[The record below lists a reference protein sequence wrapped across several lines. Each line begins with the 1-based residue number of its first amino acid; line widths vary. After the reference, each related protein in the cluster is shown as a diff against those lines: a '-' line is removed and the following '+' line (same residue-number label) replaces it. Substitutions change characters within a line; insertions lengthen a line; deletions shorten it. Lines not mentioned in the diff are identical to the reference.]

1 MRIASLNFPLRLIMI
16 VALASSLLATG
27 CASRASRNHSA
38 RAGASPTPT
47 PIVRQL
53 VGQVAIVDAE
63 QRFVLI
69 DLGSNLYVPEPG
81 LLLRAG
87 NDSGETAQL
96 KTTPE
101 QNRPFVAA
109 DIVEGHPLVG
119 DQVFR

>member
-1 MRIASLNFPLRLIMI
+1 MRIASLTFFFRLTMTA
-16 VALASSLLATG
+16 ALASSLLATS
-27 CASRASRNHSA
+27 CASRTHS
-38 RAGASPTPT
+38 GSPTPA
-47 PIVRQL
+47 PIERRF

-63 QRFVLI
+63 QGFVLI

-81 LLLRAG
+81 VLLRAS
-87 NDSGETAQL
+87 NDGGETAQL

-101 QNRPFVAA
+101 QKRPFVAA